1 MPDGRV
7 EALVPEDE
15 PEPVPLEAVL
25 PAPEPEPL
33 DEPAEPMPLDA
44 ALPVLDELVPAA
56 LVPAVLV
63 LPVDPLLVP
72 LVPLLMPV
80 ELPLVP
86 VVPLPVMPVELPL
99 VPDALGVPDTF
110 ELLRTW
116 FIAESQHWLLD
127 VAPVVPEPV
136 VPEPDEL

>member
-1 MPDGRV
+1 MPVGRV
-7 EALVPEDE
+7 AALVPEEE
-15 PEPVPLEAVL
+15 PDPVPPDAVL
-25 PAPEPEPL
+25 PEPEPEPL

-72 LVPLLMPV
+72 FVL
-80 ELPLVP
+80 
-86 VVPLPVMPVELPL
+86 LPVMPVELPL

-110 ELLRTW
+110 EVLRTW
-116 FIAESQHWLLD
+116 FIAESQHWVLD

-136 VPEPDEL
+136 VPEPVVPEPDEL